1 MGQPETY
8 LHKRQEGKN
17 DESLEEQMLDALEL
31 FHYSFAFR
39 DSLFVVYVEHLSALE
54 SLFTDL
60 KLIQSAQIFLLVVVK
75 HSEIVKRR
83 IKSLKSEGLLIEYFK
98 HDATEDIPLQK
109 QKILKKEYSSHDVVV
124 FGLVSKNKNSEM
136 ECFSEA
142 LEISSLLS
150 PKKFFFVSNQKSL
163 NINGVPLSHISLKD
177 LRHENALPNMETK
190 RELIIDLLE
199 KTEIDIVI
207 IDPAP
212 GALFQEVF
220 THQGRGTLLTKEYNN
235 EIRRGESKDVF
246 TVSRLI
252 KPHIERGLILPMTD
266 EELAGE
272 INNFLLYSI
281 NGSIV
286 AGAKII
292 NYGDTGELS
301 KFFSLPRFRRR
312 GHARLVA
319 LALIEEAQK
328 TGKKYVFSLSIS
340 PGMWDF
346 FISLGFQEIDRNA
359 LPVEWKNGYD
369 FSRKSKA
376 FALYL

>member
-1 MGQPETY
+1 VSRT
-8 LHKRQEGKN
+8 
-17 DESLEEQMLDALEL
+17 ESKQDDNLEDQMLDALEL

-39 DSLFVVYVEHLSALE
+39 DSLFVVYVEHASALE
-54 SLFTDL
+54 RLFTDL
-60 KLIQSAQIFLLVVVK
+60 QLIQSAQIFLLVVVK

-83 IKSLKSEGLLIEYFK
+83 IRTLKSEGFLIEYFK
-98 HDATEDIPLQK
+98 HDASEDISAQK
-109 QKILKKEYSSHDVVV
+109 QKIIKKEYSSHDVVV
-124 FGLVSKNKNSEM
+124 FGLNSKSENSEL

-142 LEISSLLS
+142 LEIASLLG
-150 PKKFFFVSNQKSL
+150 PKKFFYVNSTGSL
-163 NINGVPLSHISLKD
+163 EKDGIPLSHISLKD
-177 LRHENALPNMETK
+177 LNVENSLPTLEEK
-190 RELIIDLLE
+190 RGKIVELLE
-199 KTEIDIVI
+199 HHSIDIVI
-207 IDPAP
+207 IDSSP

-235 EIRRGESKDVF
+235 EIRRGEPKDVF

-252 KPHIERGLILPMTD
+252 KPHIERGLILPMTE
-266 EELAGE
+266 EELASE
-272 INNFLLYSI
+272 IGNFLLYVI

-319 LALIEEAQK
+319 TSLIEEAK
-328 TGKKYVFSLSIS
+328 KMGKKYVFSLSIS

-346 FISLGFQEIDRNA
+346 FQSLGFSEIDRKD
-359 LPVEWKNGYD
+359 LPKEWQEGYD
-369 FSRKSKA
+369 FTRNSKA
-376 FALYL
+376 FILHL

>member
-1 MGQPETY
+1 VGQTENY
-8 LHKRQEGKN
+8 LHKPQEGKQ

-39 DSLFVVYVEHLSALE
+39 DSLFVVYVEHASALE

-83 IKSLKSEGLLIEYFK
+83 IRSLKSEGLLIEYFK
-98 HDATEDIPLQK
+98 HDASEDIPLQK
-109 QKILKKEYSSHDVVV
+109 QKILKKEYTSHDVVV
-124 FGLVSKNKNSEM
+124 FGLVSKSKEAEM
-136 ECFSEA
+136 QCFSEA
-142 LEISSLLS
+142 LEISSILA
-150 PKKFFFVSNQKSL
+150 PKKFFLVRAQGSL
-163 NINGVPLSHISLKD
+163 VKDGIPLSHISLKD
-177 LRHENALPNMETK
+177 LKIEDALPELEPK
-190 RELIIDLLE
+190 REQLVALLE
-199 KTEIDIVI
+199 NTNIDVVI
-207 IDPAP
+207 IDSSP

-252 KPHIERGLILPMTD
+252 KPHIERGLILPMTED
-266 EELAGE
+266 ELASE
-272 INNFLLYSI
+272 ISNFLLYVI

-319 LALIEEAQK
+319 LALIEEAK
-328 TGKKYVFSLSIS
+328 NSGKKYVFSLSVS
-340 PGMWDF
+340 PGMWEF
-346 FISLGFQEIDRNA
+346 FLALGFQEIDRKG
-359 LPVEWKNGYD
+359 LPKAWKDAYD

-376 FALYL
+376 FVLYL